1 MVVPVLNAENTLPA
15 QLSALTAQCYDG
27 EWEIVVADNG
37 STDASRS
44 VARRCLAD
52 HPRAR
57 VIDTAGRRA
66 PSRARNA
73 GARAASGDF
82 LVFCDADDV
91 VRAGWLAGM
100 ADAARSGAIVA
111 GALAT
116 KAASPGRSRPMVA
129 HKFLPFASGSNLGIW
144 TRDFWR
150 LGGFD
155 ESFMAGEDIDLSW
168 RAQLA
173 GLELAF
179 GADAVVDRRA
189 RAGAW
194 GTARQ
199 HYRYGQG
206 NARLY
211 RRHRSAG
218 MCRPAAG
225 KVAADWRFILGGAVP
240 RPSAPRDEWARR
252 TGLRVGQLV
261 GSVRNAV
268 LFP

>member
-1 MVVPVLNAENTLPA
+1 MLNAEHTLPA
-15 QLSALTAQCYDG
+15 QLSALTAQDYDG
-27 EWEIVVADNG
+27 EWEVVVADNG
-37 STDASRS
+37 STDASRD
-44 VARRCLAD
+44 VARRSLAG
-52 HPRAR
+52 HPRAL
-57 VIDTAGRRA
+57 VIDIAA
-66 PSRARNA
+66 PRGPSCARNA

-82 LVFCDADDV
+82 LAFCDADDV
-91 VRAGWLAGM
+91 VRAGWLPGM
-100 ADAARSGAIVA
+100 ADAAREGVIVA
-111 GALAT
+111 GALST
-116 KAASPGRSRPMVA
+116 NGTSPGLNRPMVA

-179 GADAVVDRRA
+179 GAHAVVDRRD
-189 RAGAW
+189 RAGVW

-218 MCRPAAG
+218 MRRPAVW
-225 KVAADWRFILGGAVP
+225 KVGG
-240 RPSAPRDEWARR
+240 DEWARR
-252 TGLRVGQLV
+252 AGLRVGQMV
-261 GSVRNAV
+261 EGVRNRV
-268 LFP
+268 LSP